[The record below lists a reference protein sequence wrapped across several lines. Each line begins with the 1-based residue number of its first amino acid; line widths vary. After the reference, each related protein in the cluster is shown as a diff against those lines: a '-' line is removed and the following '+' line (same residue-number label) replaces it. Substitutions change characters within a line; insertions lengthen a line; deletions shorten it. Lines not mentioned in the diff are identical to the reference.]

1 MSAGP
6 EVECSKGLDAIK
18 SEGRGTVCWVR
29 RENSWLHWYAMIN
42 NYELLILNY
51 IFNAMHDFNSPYSIN
66 IGLALIN
73 LRQNRKV
80 PIKEAGW
87 ELGGVWSCL
96 LVPLAGGPRSPRKG
110 ICRLSPGT
118 RAGPC
123 QKEWEMDV
131 NPWCV
136 FRGERRERVDLI
148 LWEWQQ
154 EGRYV
159 VVEWLLRGVLKGNLP
174 AVPSMIF

>member
-1 MSAGP
+1 
-6 EVECSKGLDAIK
+6 
-18 SEGRGTVCWVR
+18 
-29 RENSWLHWYAMIN
+29 MIN

-136 FRGERRERVDLI
+136 FSGKRRERRPNLVRVAT
-148 LWEWQQ
+148 
-154 EGRYV
+154 GGGYV
-159 VVEWLLRGVLKGNLP
+159 VVEWLLRCVLKGNLT
-174 AVPSMIF
+174 AVPSRIF

>member
-1 MSAGP
+1 
-6 EVECSKGLDAIK
+6 
-18 SEGRGTVCWVR
+18 
-29 RENSWLHWYAMIN
+29 MIN

-87 ELGGVWSCL
+87 ELGGVQSCL
-96 LVPLAGGPRSPRKG
+96 LVPLAGDPRSLLKG

-118 RAGPC
+118 QAGPC

-131 NPWCV
+131 NPWCI
-136 FRGERRERVDLI
+136 FSGRWREGKPDPSAARGTLH
-148 LWEWQQ
+148 
-154 EGRYV
+154 
-159 VVEWLLRGVLKGNLP
+159 
-174 AVPSMIF
+174 SS